1 MKQTIIKKKELLPE
15 SCHAHLGRPI
25 KADASGGVSGWRGK
39 SYLALVASVIDETRT
54 QIVQRVRPGA
64 IVGPARY
71 FFCFFVFSCL

>member
-1 MKQTIIKKKELLPE
+1 MNF
-15 SCHAHLGRPI
+15 PI
-25 KADASGGVSGWRGK
+25 SEITMITHSKRQNVGN

-71 FFCFFVFSCL
+71 FFCFFIFSCL

>member
-1 MKQTIIKKKELLPE
+1 VN
-15 SCHAHLGRPI
+15 GN
-25 KADASGGVSGWRGK
+25 

-71 FFCFFVFSCL
+71 FFCFFRFLLFIKKFETVSNSEQI